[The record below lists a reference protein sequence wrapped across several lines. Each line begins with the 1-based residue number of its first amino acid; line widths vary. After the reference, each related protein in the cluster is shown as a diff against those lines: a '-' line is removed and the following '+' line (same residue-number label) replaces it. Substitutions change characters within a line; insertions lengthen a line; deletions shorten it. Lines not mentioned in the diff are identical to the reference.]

1 MEKDEEKQEN
11 NDQSQEQEEQKDINK
26 CPICHAKYE
35 WVGMLQRY
43 MCNCDMIIL

>member
-11 NDQSQEQEEQKDINK
+11 NDQSQKQKQEDINK

-43 MCNCDMIIL
+43 MCNCDTIIL